1 MYHRV
6 KCYKTDEDNCKV
18 RDFQKIWHLI
28 VKFREEKMFCGL
40 ISEEATAEPS
50 IWMSNLHMNVNSSNR
65 LRQYMIHTV
74 SH

>member
-1 MYHRV
+1 
-6 KCYKTDEDNCKV
+6 
-18 RDFQKIWHLI
+18 
-28 VKFREEKMFCGL
+28 MFCGL